1 MEWIAKKLLRSS
13 IWSLLYLGSDC
24 QNLAEFIKGIK
35 PMKISANWLRKPST
49 QSIMEILISDGHEAY
64 FVGGC
69 VRILYLT
76 LRRLMLT
83 SLLVL
88 TQKKFWKL

>member
-24 QNLAEFIKGIK
+24 QNLAKFIKSIK
-35 PMKISANWLRKPST
+35 PMKISASWLRKPST

-69 VRILYLT
+69 VRDT
-76 LRRLMLT
+76 LFNLKTTDVDL
-83 SLLVL
+83 SLIHI
-88 TQKKFWKL
+88 